1 MADFLGFAALVLLAV
16 VALGL
21 FRLLRGPA
29 AVDRMMA
36 IQLAG
41 TGCAGVALLLGAASS
56 SGAMADIALTLALLA
71 ALAAAALR
79 CFAVPPV
86 TGAEEQEP

>member
-56 SGAMADIALTLALLA
+56 SGATADIALTLALLA

-79 CFAVPPV
+79 CFAGPPV